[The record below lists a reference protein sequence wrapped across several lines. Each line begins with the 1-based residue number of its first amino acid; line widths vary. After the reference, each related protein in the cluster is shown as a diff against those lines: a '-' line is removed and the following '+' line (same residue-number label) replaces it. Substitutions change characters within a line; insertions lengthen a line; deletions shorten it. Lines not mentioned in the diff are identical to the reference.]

1 MPKEKKTEKDLKEKK
16 TKSLK
21 KEKKELFAEYPNLWE
36 SRSQDDIDHTMA
48 FAEEYMAF
56 LNISK
61 TEREFVNN
69 AIEALTDKGFVDID
83 TKKALKPGDKVFAS
97 IKGKGLMF
105 AVVGKEDIVKG
116 MNILGAHIDS
126 PRLDLKPNPLYEE
139 DELVFF
145 KTHYYGGIKKYQW
158 TTIPLAIHG
167 VIMKKDGTKLSLCI
181 GEKDEDPIFCRTSV
195 LNR

>member
-1 MPKEKKTEKDLKEKK
+1 MPKEKKSEKELKEKK
-16 TKSLK
+16 SKSTK

-56 LNISK
+56 LDISK

-69 AIEALTDKGFVDID
+69 ALEALTDKGFVDIE
-83 TKKALKPGDKVFAS
+83 TKKTLKTGDKVYSS

-105 AVVGKEDIVKG
+105 AVVGKDTAVNG
-116 MNILGAHIDS
+116 FNILGAHIDS

-139 DELVFF
+139 DDLVFF

-158 TTIPLAIHG
+158 TTIPLSIHG
-167 VIMKKDGTKLSLCI
+167 VIMKKDG
-181 GEKDEDPIFCRTSV
+181 SV
-195 LNR
+195 LRIYNKRILVALRI

>member
-1 MPKEKKTEKDLKEKK
+1 MAKEKKTSKELSGKK
-16 TKSLK
+16 PKTSK
-21 KEKKELFAEYPNLWE
+21 KEKKELFAECPNLWE
-36 SRSQDDIDHTMA
+36 VRSQDDIDHTMA

-56 LNISK
+56 LDISK

-69 AIEALTDKGFVDID
+69 AVAALEDAGYVDIE
-83 TKKALKPGDKVFAS
+83 TKKALKAGDKVYSS

-126 PRLDLKPNPLYEE
+126 PRLDLKPNPLYED

-145 KTHYYGGIKKYQW
+145 KTHYYGGIK
-158 TTIPLAIHG
+158 
-167 VIMKKDGTKLSLCI
+167 
-181 GEKDEDPIFCRTSV
+181 
-195 LNR
+195 

>member
-1 MPKEKKTEKDLKEKK
+1 MAKEKKTEKVLKEKK
-16 TKSLK
+16 PKVSK
-21 KEKKELFAEYPNLWE
+21 KEKKELFADYPNLWA

-56 LNISK
+56 LDISK

-69 AIEALTDKGFVDID
+69 AVAALEDSGYVDIES
-83 TKKALKPGDKVFAS
+83 KKSLKTGDKVYSS

-105 AVVGKEDIVKG
+105 AVIGKDAIVKG

-145 KTHYYGGIKKYQW
+145 KTQF
-158 TTIPLAIHG
+158 TTN
-167 VIMKKDGTKLSLCI
+167 C
-181 GEKDEDPIFCRTSV
+181 CC
-195 LNR
+195 